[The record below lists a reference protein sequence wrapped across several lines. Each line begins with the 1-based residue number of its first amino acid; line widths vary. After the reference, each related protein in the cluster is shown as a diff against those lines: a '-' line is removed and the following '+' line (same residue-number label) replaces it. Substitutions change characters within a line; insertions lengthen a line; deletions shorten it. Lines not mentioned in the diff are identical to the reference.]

1 MALATIRGKN
11 HTNDFFFAQIVAGL
25 QEIVYIC
32 SVFRRSATSSAPT
45 ESPCTQGVKLIAD
58 ILKRQ
63 NTAKMK
69 KPYDMH
75 EEESQNPQ
83 VQDDS
88 VVEYATTTQLPPY
101 TMEEL
106 NARIDEAEAE
116 FEAGRRIPSTEV
128 FAHVRQM
135 LINRL

>member
-1 MALATIRGKN
+1 MILTTIRRKK
-11 HTNDFFFAQIVAGL
+11 HTIDFFFCKIVAGI
-25 QEIVYIC
+25 QEISYIC
-32 SVFRRSATSSAPT
+32 SVVRRSATSSAPT
-45 ESPCTQGVKLIAD
+45 KPPCNQGVKLIAD
-58 ILKRQ
+58 KLKRQ

-75 EEESQNPQ
+75 EEESQSPQ

-116 FEAGRRIPSTEV
+116 FEAGRGIPSTEV